1 MLCGAAPGGFPKAN
15 PNKAARSSR
24 SSTTADSEAPAR
36 LGAWGLGDVD
46 RPLRKE
52 LQNEPDWS
60 KEEFDEE
67 VKAFRKMSE
76 VIELNSQIP
85 KRVRH
90 DAPCNPGCCREDEA
104 AKEGAELLKKIKAMR
119 LKAICLLKFSI
130 DVAGVA
136 PPSPTFALCCLT
148 SGGNPWLN
156 VFLHLR
162 RIGNSP
168 CFRFAVKAE
177 DKCFFGP
184 RLDFIEAGQLSW
196 MLAAE
201 AQKVKAAGVKAQKID
216 FAPYAMDVLEA
227 GKTIGEDVTL
237 WSAFAT
243 DMRALM
249 TEAPP
254 EPKADITLPLAGD
267 LSGDDNGESS
277 GGEFKCPEPDMT
289 KAQIKDA
296 LELMAK
302 VSGGLGVTRIYLTHT
317 NPPTSE
323 EQNIAADIEQQ
334 YRRTVPCLWLRANIA
349 TDL

>member
-1 MLCGAAPGGFPKAN
+1 
-15 PNKAARSSR
+15 
-24 SSTTADSEAPAR
+24 
-36 LGAWGLGDVD
+36 
-46 RPLRKE
+46 
-52 LQNEPDWS
+52 
-60 KEEFDEE
+60 
-67 VKAFRKMSE
+67 MSE

-156 VFLHLR
+156 VFLQLR

-168 CFRFAVKAE
+168 CFRFAVQAE
-177 DKCFFGP
+177 DKCALGP

-201 AQKVKAAGVKAQKID
+201 AQKVKAAEVKAQKID
-216 FAPYAMDVLEA
+216 FAPCAMDVLEA
-227 GKTIGEDVTL
+227 GETIGEDVTL

-249 TEAPP
+249 TEAPT

-267 LSGDDNGESS
+267 SSGDDNGESSS

-289 KAQIKDA
+289 KAQIKEA

-302 VSGGLGVTRIYLTHT
+302 VSGGLGLTRIYLTRT

-323 EQNIAADIEQQ
+323 EKH
-334 YRRTVPCLWLRANIA
+334 RC
-349 TDL
+349 

>member
-1 MLCGAAPGGFPKAN
+1 MLCGAPGGFPKAKAKAKAEANN
-15 PNKAARSSR
+15 PNKAVR
-24 SSTTADSEAPAR
+24 SEAPAR

-46 RPLRKE
+46 MPLRKE
-52 LQNEPDWS
+52 LRNEPDWS
-60 KEEFDEE
+60 PAEFAKEVE
-67 VKAFRKMSE
+67 ASHKMSE
-76 VIELNSQIP
+76 IIEHKSQIP
-85 KRVRH
+85 KQVRH

-104 AKEGAELLKKIKAMR
+104 AKEGAELLKTIKAMH

-136 PPSPTFALCCLT
+136 PPSPTFALCCFT

-156 VFLHLR
+156 VFLQLR

-168 CFRFAVKAE
+168 CFRFAVQAE
-177 DKCFFGP
+177 DKCALGP

-196 MLAAE
+196 MLAAA

-216 FAPYAMDVLEA
+216 FAPCAMDVLEA
-227 GKTIGEDVTL
+227 GETIGEDVTL

-249 TEAPP
+249 TEAPT

-267 LSGDDNGESS
+267 SSGDDNGESSS

-289 KAQIKDA
+289 KAQIKEA

-302 VSGGLGVTRIYLTHT
+302 VSGGLGLTRIYLTRT

-323 EQNIAADIEQQ
+323 EKH
-334 YRRTVPCLWLRANIA
+334 RC
-349 TDL
+349 